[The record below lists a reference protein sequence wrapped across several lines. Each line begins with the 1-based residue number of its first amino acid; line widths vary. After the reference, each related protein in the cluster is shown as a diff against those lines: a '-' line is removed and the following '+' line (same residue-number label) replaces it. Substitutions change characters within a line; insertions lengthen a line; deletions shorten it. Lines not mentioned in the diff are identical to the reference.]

1 MYARVY
7 IYVCAYVKRSWSRLT
22 FYFAALFSSASA
34 CIAGMMRLHAPARG
48 SNIANGEQKT
58 ETEGKALK
66 QGRITSQA
74 LLMLPMQS
82 IMGADSRREAERVSS
97 SAHPRLLGPAEVIL
111 VEVYEI

>member
-1 MYARVY
+1 M
-7 IYVCAYVKRSWSRLT
+7 I
-22 FYFAALFSSASA
+22 
-34 CIAGMMRLHAPARG
+34 RLHGAAHGP
-48 SNIANGEQKT
+48 NITNGEQKT
-58 ETEGKALK
+58 ETEWKALK
-66 QGRITSQA
+66 QRRSTSQA

>member
-1 MYARVY
+1 MHGH
-7 IYVCAYVKRSWSRLT
+7 
-22 FYFAALFSSASA
+22 
-34 CIAGMMRLHAPARG
+34 IAGMMRLHGAAHG
-48 SNIANGEQKT
+48 SNIANVEQKT
-58 ETEGKALK
+58 ETECKALK